1 MGYYEI
7 RIKREAEKEIR
18 SLPQPD
24 IRRIIKKIQGLAE
37 NPRPLGCDKLK
48 GEEGYRIRQG
58 DYRIV
63 YLINDSEKILRI
75 LRIGHR
81 KEVYR

>member
-1 MGYYEI
+1 MASYEL

-18 SLPQPD
+18 HLPKDDLTRVTQ
-24 IRRIIKKIQGLAE
+24 RIQCLTE
-37 NPRPLGCDKLK
+37 NPRPVGSEKLK

-63 YLINDSEKILRI
+63 YLIDDVARVVRI
-75 LRIGHR
+75 MRVGHR
-81 KEVYR
+81 RGVYR